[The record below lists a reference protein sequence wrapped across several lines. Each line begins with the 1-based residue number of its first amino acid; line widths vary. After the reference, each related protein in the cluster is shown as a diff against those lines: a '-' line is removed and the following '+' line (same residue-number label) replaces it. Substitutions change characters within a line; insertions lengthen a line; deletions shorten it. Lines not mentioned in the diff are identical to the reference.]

1 MAHRGRDA
9 DDRLALEL
17 AAGATVRDAAGAAG
31 VGERTAHRRLADPA
45 FKARVATAREDMFAA
60 ATGRLMAGLGRAADA
75 LLGLV
80 ADPDPGVR
88 LRAAAKVLEL
98 GKELGAV
105 ADLQRQMDE
114 LERETASRAGR

>member
-17 AAGATVRDAAGAAG
+17 AAGATVRHAAQATG

-45 FKARVATAREDMFAA
+45 FQEKVAAARREMFAA
-60 ATGRLMAGLGRAADA
+60 AAGRLMAGLGGAADA

-80 ADPDPGVR
+80 AHSDPGVR

-105 ADLQRQMDE
+105 ADLQQQMDE
-114 LERETASRAGR
+114 LERESASRAER

>member
-17 AAGATVRDAAGAAG
+17 AAGATVRDAAGATG

-45 FKARVATAREDMFAA
+45 FKARVVAARGEMFAA
-60 ATGRLMAGLGRAADA
+60 AAGRLAAGLGGAADT

-80 ADPDPGVR
+80 AHPDPGVR

-98 GKELGAV
+98 GTELGVV
-105 ADLQRQMDE
+105 ADLHRQVDE
-114 LERETASRAGR
+114 LEREAASRAGR